1 MTANDEVNKS
11 GVYAAEVLEF
21 VRLAND
27 YCTWLE
33 ESDQQNSVQFI
44 GTAVKVLPE
53 IYHRMLELKET
64 DPVLEGGNEK
74 FVTEQDWSSIFQKIL
89 HQLGQHNSYLR
100 LADDQEFDRS
110 DLVTHTISEDLSDIY
125 QDLKD
130 FTYQFRQGIEEI
142 MNDAIWEVMS
152 NFEQYWGVKL
162 LNSLKALHSL
172 YAKKIDPQQDAGG
185 EPRRTEA
192 QPSSRPLG
200 EKGDEEDI
208 LRYDNSLFTKLQDS
222 NEEEV

>member
-1 MTANDEVNKS
+1 MTAIDDMNKS

-33 ESDQQNSVQFI
+33 ESEQQNSVQFI
-44 GTAVKVLPE
+44 KKAVKMLPE
-53 IYHRMLELKET
+53 IYRSILEIQET
-64 DPVLEGGNEK
+64 EPVLEGGNEK
-74 FVTEQDWSSIFQKIL
+74 FVSEQDWSGIFQKIL

-130 FTYQFRQGIEEI
+130 FIYQFRQGVEEI
-142 MNDAIWEVMS
+142 MNDSIWEVMS

-172 YAKKIDPQQDAGG
+172 YVKKIDPQQDANG
-185 EPRRTEA
+185 ESPI
-192 QPSSRPLG
+192 QD
-200 EKGDEEDI
+200 DEEN
-208 LRYDNSLFTKLQDS
+208 LPKYDNSLFTKMQDS
-222 NEEEV
+222 NEEEI

>member
-33 ESDQQNSVQFI
+33 ESEKLSSMQFI
-44 GTAVKVLPE
+44 KGAIKMLPE
-53 IYHRMLELKET
+53 IYHSILELKET
-64 DPVLEGGNEK
+64 EPVLEGGNEK
-74 FVTEQDWSSIFQKIL
+74 FVSEQDWSEIFQKIL

-142 MNDAIWEVMS
+142 MNDSIWELMS

-162 LNSLKALHSL
+162 LNSLNALHTL
-172 YAKKIDPQQDAGG
+172 YVKKIDPQQDAEG
-185 EPRRTEA
+185 ESGRNDELTSTGSNQWE
-192 QPSSRPLG
+192 
-200 EKGDEEDI
+200 GDEPN
-208 LRYDNSLFTKLQDS
+208 LPRYDNSLFTKMQDS
-222 NEEEV
+222 NEEDI